1 MKNLL
6 KKLGLIIVTVCL
18 LVTFAGCNML
28 TIHIEP
34 PKGDGDNNDGGG
46 VQTEA
51 SFSEGL
57 KFDQLTYG
65 NRYPIESVD
74 FNLQEKGTDLN
85 LIDAIDKTYTSSVVV
100 RSKVANSTSVSVG
113 SGTVIDI
120 DVTYQGENADGE
132 IEVDGKTIDTDNF
145 VYILTCHHVV
155 DGAVEFAVYF
165 PKLIDE
171 QTKIY
176 SYYDYAF
183 GATLLGGDKSSD
195 IAVLRVEVVGYE
207 GFSVS
212 QVNKSNISTEI
223 IERGQQVFA
232 LGNPGGDL
240 PGTATTGIISNF
252 NVSVSLDGIGEMKL
266 IQTDAALNKGNSGGG
281 LFNLAGQL
289 IGMVNSGDTSKDG
302 IAFAIPVLGDNGIAR
317 VAKSIVETS
326 SNLTLGYLA
335 GRWKLGVTVQQETN
349 YSQTIIKIVGLEDG
363 CVFKKAGAEVN
374 CQIVSGKY
382 VKGNITNEKTFFKVS
397 EFSAFVDAMRT
408 DLSVGD
414 TVDFTLVRKD
424 SSVFKIHVTIEQYI
438 YEMPIETNN

>member
-1 MKNLL
+1 
-6 KKLGLIIVTVCL
+6 
-18 LVTFAGCNML
+18 
-28 TIHIEP
+28 
-34 PKGDGDNNDGGG
+34 
-46 VQTEA
+46 
-51 SFSEGL
+51 
-57 KFDQLTYG
+57 
-65 NRYPIESVD
+65 
-74 FNLQEKGTDLN
+74 
-85 LIDAIDKTYTSSVVV
+85 
-100 RSKVANSTSVSVG
+100 
-113 SGTVIDI
+113 
-120 DVTYQGENADGE
+120 
-132 IEVDGKTIDTDNF
+132 
-145 VYILTCHHVV
+145 
-155 DGAVEFAVYF
+155 
-165 PKLIDE
+165 
-171 QTKIY
+171 
-176 SYYDYAF
+176 
-183 GATLLGGDKSSD
+183 
-195 IAVLRVEVVGYE
+195 
-207 GFSVS
+207 
-212 QVNKSNISTEI
+212 
-223 IERGQQVFA
+223 
-232 LGNPGGDL
+232 
-240 PGTATTGIISNF
+240 
-252 NVSVSLDGIGEMKL
+252 MKL

-363 CVFKKAGAEVN
+363 CVFKKAGAEVD

-382 VKGNITNEKTFFKVS
+382 VKGNITNEKTFSKVS